1 VVVWVGKYKRRST
14 DEDHQPFSIEAQDAK
29 LDAYIASQ
37 DNWRA
42 HPDCDF
48 TDNKSGYTLERPG
61 LQRALTL
68 ARAGRYDV
76 LLVAKIDRLSRSIR
90 GLTQI
95 LDDLDTA
102 GVAFRSATEP
112 FDTATPA
119 GRMMVQMLGVFAE
132 FERQMIIDR
141 VIAGMERKAAR
152 GAWTVGSIPF
162 GYTADP
168 ETGFLVPLPLH
179 APLVAIMFD
188 LYANQRLGA
197 RNIAGWLNQRGHRT
211 RQGRRW
217 SHTSVLTVLRNRA
230 YIGEI
235 SFRGRHYKAPH
246 PPLVDRELFERV
258 QALLAER
265 GESLAARAANSSDYL
280 ATGKLRCGHCNKR
293 YVGAA
298 AIGNRYRYRYYI
310 CHSHQRY
317 GADACPSERL
327 PADDLDRALLEAL
340 LTTLQ
345 RTDLIERAAANL
357 AAQLDG
363 HRDRYHAQLASV
375 EEELRRTERAIDRY
389 MHAFEEGHLD
399 LERFGPRV
407 EELALTSKKLQ
418 KSKES
423 LLTALDEDDIAAPA
437 ASALASLQ
445 QNVREA
451 IEVEALQAKKA
462 LISAHVQE
470 VEIRSRSE
478 IYPTFRVPTAAG
490 MGAKVR
496 TLSSQEHSCRPCTFD
511 KLGKRLLA
519 PRPATRQLTN
529 LLTLAHRQQSATG

>member
-1 VVVWVGKYKRRST
+1 MVVRVGKYKRRST

-37 DNWRA
+37 DDW
-42 HPDCDF
+42 HHDPDCDF
-48 TDNKSGYTLERPG
+48 TDNQSGYTLDRPG
-61 LQRALTL
+61 LQRALTY
-68 ARAGRYDV
+68 ARAGRYDL
-76 LLVAKIDRLSRSIR
+76 LLVAKVDRLSRSIR
-90 GLTQI
+90 GLTQL

-102 GVAFRSATEP
+102 GAAFRSATEP

-162 GYTADP
+162 GYTSDP
-168 ETGFLVPLPLH
+168 KTSFLVPLPLH

-197 RNIAGWLNQRGHRT
+197 RNIAMWLNDHGHRT
-211 RQGRRW
+211 RKGHRW

-235 SFRGRHYKAPH
+235 SFRGRHYQAPH
-246 PPLVDRELFERV
+246 PHLVDRELFDRV

-280 ATGKLRCGHCNKR
+280 ATGKLRCGHCSKR

-310 CHSHQRY
+310 CHTHQRY
-317 GADACPSERL
+317 GVDACPTDRL

-345 RTDLIERAAANL
+345 RTDLIDRAAAIL

-363 HRDRYHAQLASV
+363 HRSHYQAQLASV

-389 MHAFEEGHLD
+389 MLAFEQGRLD
-399 LERFGPRV
+399 LERFGPRM
-407 EELALTSKKLQ
+407 EELALTSKKLD
-418 KSKES
+418 KSKDS
-423 LLTALDEDDIAAPA
+423 LLAALEHDEVAPPAAP
-437 ASALASLQ
+437 ALASLQ
-445 QNVREA
+445 RRIREA
-451 IEVEALQAKKA
+451 IEIEAFQAKKA
-462 LISAHVQE
+462 LIAAHVQG
-470 VEIRSRSE
+470 VEIRSRNE

-496 TLSSQEHSCRPCTFD
+496 TLSSQEPSAGHALDLRTAVRLNAQVS
-511 KLGKRLLA
+511 LGVAMR
-519 PRPATRQLTN
+519 RPAKPQD
-529 LLTLAHRQQSATG
+529 

>member
-1 VVVWVGKYKRRST
+1 MVVRVGKYKRRST
-14 DEDHQPFSIEAQDAK
+14 DEDHQPFSIEAQDAR
-29 LDAYIASQ
+29 LNAYIASQ
-37 DNWRA
+37 DGWHHDPA
-42 HPDCDF
+42 CDF
-48 TDNKSGYTLERPG
+48 SDNKSGYTLDRPG
-61 LQRALTL
+61 LQRALTF
-68 ARAGRYDV
+68 ARAGRYEL
-76 LLVAKIDRLSRSIR
+76 LLVAKVDRLSRSIR

-152 GAWTVGSIPF
+152 GAWTAGSIPF

-168 ETGFLVPLPLH
+168 HTGFLVPLALH
-179 APLVAIMFD
+179 APLVPIMFD
-188 LYANQRLGA
+188 LYANKRMGA
-197 RNIAGWLNQRGHRT
+197 RNIAVWLNDRGHRS

-230 YIGEI
+230 YIGEVY
-235 SFRGRHYKAPH
+235 FRGRHYKAPH
-246 PPLVDRELFERV
+246 PQLVDRELFDRV

-265 GESLAARAANSSDYL
+265 GESLAARASNSSDYL
-280 ATGKLRCGHCNKR
+280 ATGKLRCGRCNKR

-310 CHSHQRY
+310 CHTHQRY
-317 GADACPSERL
+317 GVNACPTDRI

-345 RTDLIERAAANL
+345 RTDLIDRAAANL

-363 HRDRYHAQLASV
+363 HRSQYQAQLASV

-389 MHAFEEGHLD
+389 MLAFEEGRLD
-399 LERFGPRV
+399 LDRFGPRMKQ
-407 EELALTSKKLQ
+407 LALTSKKLE
-418 KSKES
+418 KSKQS
-423 LLTALDEDDIAAPA
+423 LLAALEDDDIAPPA
-437 ASALASLQ
+437 APVLATLRQ
-445 QNVREA
+445 RIRDA
-451 IEVEALQAKKA
+451 IEVEAFQAKKA

-496 TLSSQEHSCRPCTFD
+496 TLSSQEHSLPHP
-511 KLGKRLLA
+511 L
-519 PRPATRQLTN
+519 
-529 LLTLAHRQQSATG
+529 

>member
-37 DNWRA
+37 DDWQP

-61 LQRALTL
+61 LQRALTF

-76 LLVAKIDRLSRSIR
+76 LLVAKVDRLSRSIR

-95 LDDLDTA
+95 LDDLDSA
-102 GVAFRSATEP
+102 SVAFRSATEP

-132 FERQMIIDR
+132 FERQMIVDR

-162 GYTADP
+162 GYTSDP
-168 ETGFLVPLPLH
+168 QTGFLVPLPLH
-179 APLVAIMFD
+179 APLVPIMFD

-197 RNIAGWLNQRGHRT
+197 RNIAVWLNQRGHRT
-211 RQGRRW
+211 RQGRLW

-235 SFRGRHYKAPH
+235 YFRGRHYKAPH
-246 PPLVDRELFERV
+246 PQLVDRELFERV

-280 ATGKLRCGHCNKR
+280 ATGKLRCGRCNKR

-317 GADACPSERL
+317 GVNACPSDRI

-357 AAQLDG
+357 AAQLGD
-363 HRDRYHAQLASV
+363 HRDQYHAQLASV

-389 MHAFEEGHLD
+389 MLAFEEGRLD

-423 LLTALDEDDIAAPA
+423 LLVALDEDEVAPPAAP
-437 ASALASLQ
+437 ALASLQ

-470 VEIRSRSE
+470 VEIRSRNE

-496 TLSSQEHSCRPCTFD
+496 TLSSQEHTKHGNTHTHTRTADSHP
-511 KLGKRLLA
+511 LGQRELVVEGMLELL
-519 PRPATRQLTN
+519 
-529 LLTLAHRQQSATG
+529 